1 MVNSLEK
8 SSSPVALSGDVER
21 QNIARLE
28 TMYEAPKKNGSA
40 QRMTVMLENIIK
52 MAQRTLS
59 ASAASIL
66 LFRDNDQELYFEVVS
81 GPVSS
86 ALRQVKL
93 NTQYGIAGQ
102 VARTGKPL
110 IVNDVSRSVN
120 FHKMIDD
127 TTGFVTRSLIC
138 APLMVEHKILGVI
151 EILNKKNGGMFEEE
165 DLDSLVSVAT
175 TAALAI
181 DNTRYSQTMT
191 EAYKSTVAALAT
203 TIDAKDRCACGH
215 SLRVMEY
222 TMIAGKYLALPPA
235 EIETLE
241 YASILHDVGKMSV
254 DSGILN
260 KAGPLTG
267 AEWEMVKQHPAAGA
281 NLLQEIQ
288 LLKKAA
294 EIILCH
300 HERYDGKGYPNGQK
314 GEEIP
319 LGSRLIAV
327 AEAFDNMTTDRSY
340 RAAISVDAAVQVL
353 HDCTGTQF
361 CPFAVKAFVS
371 GLHLSKK
378 SR

>member
-8 SSSPVALSGDVER
+8 SNSPVAISGDMER

-28 TMYEAPKKNGSA
+28 TIYEAPKKNGSA
-40 QRMTVMLENIIK
+40 QRMTQMLEHIIK
-52 MAQRTLS
+52 MAQRTLD

-110 IVNDVSRSVN
+110 IVNDVTRSVN

-138 APLMVEHKILGVI
+138 APLMVDHKILGVI
-151 EILNKKNGGMFEEE
+151 EILNKKNGNSFEEQ
-165 DLDSLVSVAT
+165 DLDSLVSVAS
-175 TAALAI
+175 TAAMAI
-181 DNTRYSQTMT
+181 DNTRYSQTMM
-191 EAYKSTVAALAT
+191 EAYKSTIMALAM
-203 TIDAKDRCACGH
+203 TIDAKDQYARGH
-215 SLRVMEY
+215 SQRVTEY

-235 EIETLE
+235 EMEILE
-241 YASILHDVGKMSV
+241 YASILHDIGKLTV
-254 DSGILN
+254 DAGVLN

-267 AEWEMVKQHPAAGA
+267 AEWEMVKKHPVAGA
-281 NLLQEIQ
+281 GLLQEIQ
-288 LLKKAA
+288 MLKKSA
-294 EIILCH
+294 ELILYH
-300 HERYDGKGYPNGQK
+300 HERYDGKGYPNGVK

-319 LGSRLIAV
+319 LGARLISV

-340 RAAISVDAAVQVL
+340 RAAISVDAAVQVIN
-353 HDCTGTQF
+353 DCTGTQF

-371 GLHLSKK
+371 GLHLNKK

>member
-8 SSSPVALSGDVER
+8 AKSPSAVSGDPGH
-21 QNIARLE
+21 NNMARME
-28 TMYEAPKKNGSA
+28 TIYDVTKKNGSA
-40 QRMTVMLENIIK
+40 QRMTQMLENIIK
-52 MAQRTLS
+52 MAQRTLD
-59 ASAASIL
+59 AAAASIL

-138 APLMVEHKILGVI
+138 APLMVDRKILGVI
-151 EILNKKNGGMFEEE
+151 EILNKKNGNNFEEE

-181 DNTRYSQTMT
+181 DNTRFCQTMT
-191 EAYKSTVAALAT
+191 DAYKSTILSLAT
-203 TIDAKDRCACGH
+203 TVDAKDKYACGH
-215 SLRVMEY
+215 SQRVMEY
-222 TMIAGKYLALPPA
+222 TMIAGKYLALPTA
-235 EIETLE
+235 DMETLE
-241 YASILHDVGKMSV
+241 YASVLHDIGKLLV
-254 DSGILN
+254 DSSILN

-267 AEWEMVKQHPAAGA
+267 AEWEMVKKHPAAGA
-281 NLLQEIQ
+281 GLMQDVHI
-288 LLKKAA
+288 LKKAA
-294 EIILCH
+294 DLVLCH
-300 HERYDGKGYPNGQK
+300 HERYDGKGYPKGLK

-319 LGSRLIAV
+319 IGSRLISV

-340 RAAISVDAAVQVL
+340 RVAISVDAAVRVL
-353 HDCTGTQF
+353 HDCTSTQF

-371 GLHLSKK
+371 GLHLNKK

>member
-40 QRMTVMLENIIK
+40 QRMTLMLENIIK

-165 DLDSLVSVAT
+165 DLDSLVSVAS
-175 TAALAI
+175 TAALSI

-191 EAYKSTVAALAT
+191 EAYKSTVTALAM

-215 SLRVMEY
+215 SQRVMEY

-235 EIETLE
+235 EMETLE
-241 YASILHDVGKMSV
+241 YASILHDIGKMSV
-254 DSGILN
+254 DAGILN

-281 NLLQEIQ
+281 SLLQEIQ

-300 HERYDGKGYPNGQK
+300 HERFDGKGYPNGQK

-319 LGSRLIAV
+319 LGSRLITV

-361 CPFAVKAFVS
+361 CPFAVNAFLS
-371 GLHLSKK
+371 GLHLNKK